1 MQEIGVWMTES
12 GPVGATMNYGVEGDD
27 SEFKLPSWASGALSG
42 AATGA
47 MTGMAAGPYGALI
60 GAAAGAAIGGVTAA
74 TAPQP
79 AAPKPAPRPQPPRPA
94 QTAAPPAQAAR
105 PPQQAPRPATPP
117 TGGQATGGQAA
128 GGQNAAIAQAL
139 QQFAAVIPS
148 LIQLAASTGG
158 RAEGTDTSADGEAA
172 WGGESFESIDEGA
185 AEWAVAGVTESA
197 WSVP

>member
-12 GPVGATMNYGVEGDD
+12 GPIGATMSYGAEGDD

-47 MTGMAAGPYGALI
+47 MTGIAGGLPGILA

-79 AAPKPAPRPQPPRPA
+79 AAPNPAPRALPPRPA
-94 QTAAPPAQAAR
+94 QTAAPRAQAPRPAQ
-105 PPQQAPRPATPP
+105 PAPRPATPP
-117 TGGQATGGQAA
+117 TGGQATGGQ
-128 GGQNAAIAQAL
+128 NAAIAQAL
-139 QQFAAVIPS
+139 QQFAAIIPS
-148 LIQLAASTGG
+148 LIQIAASTGG
-158 RAEGTDTSADGEAA
+158 RAEGADAPADGEAA
-172 WGGESFESIDEGA
+172 WGGESFESVDEGA